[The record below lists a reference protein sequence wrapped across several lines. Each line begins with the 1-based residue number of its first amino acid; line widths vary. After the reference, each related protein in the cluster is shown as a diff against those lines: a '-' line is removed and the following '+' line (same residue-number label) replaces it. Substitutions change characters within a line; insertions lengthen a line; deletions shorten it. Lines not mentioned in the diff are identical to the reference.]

1 MKKAAFIKGGAV
13 VAGLLVI
20 LGIVIQWIGILCF
33 DKGFYA
39 REYAKL
45 GTAASIGMSQE
56 DLDAATQAL
65 LDYTRGAREDLSVTA
80 EIRGERREVFNE
92 RETLHMADV
101 RNLYLGAMTFGWIA
115 LAVGLAYFVWAIFFS
130 RERQAALMGY
140 IHANWVFLLLFGLL
154 ALFAALDFNTFWTNF
169 HRVFFTN
176 DLWLL
181 DPRTDILI
189 QMVPGQF
196 FFDLVMRIAFACVGT
211 LALLL
216 LGAWLAR
223 RHERRQGKGNA
234 V

>member
-1 MKKAAFIKGGAV
+1 MKRAAFIKGGAV
-13 VAGLLVI
+13 AAGLLVI

-92 RETLHMADV
+92 RETLHMIDV
-101 RNLYLGAMTFGWIA
+101 KALYLNAITVTRVLFMLGIA
-115 LAVGLAYFVWAIFFS
+115 AFITLIIMKNT
-130 RERQAALMGY
+130 RRQALKGY
-140 IHANWVFLLLFGLL
+140 HTGNLVFLGIIAVFGIY
-154 ALFAALDFNTFWTNF
+154 ALIDFTSFWTSF
-169 HRVFFTN
+169 HMIFFTN

-181 DPRTDILI
+181 YPYERLI
-189 QMVPGQF
+189 QMVPEQF
-196 FFDLVMRIAFACVGT
+196 FSDLVARIVILFVICAGIPAGACAIVRARLKRKGT
-211 LALLL
+211 ED
-216 LGAWLAR
+216 GVR
-223 RHERRQGKGNA
+223 
-234 V
+234 

>member
-1 MKKAAFIKGGAV
+1 MPGNMPSWGGGFHRHEPGGSGCGNAGAFGLYRGRPGGSVRHGGDPGRAPGSV
-13 VAGLLVI
+13 QRAG
-20 LGIVIQWIGILCF
+20 
-33 DKGFYA
+33 
-39 REYAKL
+39 
-45 GTAASIGMSQE
+45 
-56 DLDAATQAL
+56 DAAHGRRAKPVSGGDDLWVDCSCGRTCLFCLGDL
-65 LDYTRGAREDLSVTA
+65 LL
-80 EIRGERREVFNE
+80 
-92 RETLHMADV
+92 
-101 RNLYLGAMTFGWIA
+101 
-115 LAVGLAYFVWAIFFS
+115 

-181 DPRTDILI
+181 DSAHGYFNSNGARPVFLLTWSCASLL
-189 QMVPGQF
+189 P
-196 FFDLVMRIAFACVGT
+196 VGT

-223 RHERRQGKGNA
+223 RLRKTKKENGNA

>member
-1 MKKAAFIKGGAV
+1 
-13 VAGLLVI
+13 
-20 LGIVIQWIGILCF
+20 
-33 DKGFYA
+33 
-39 REYAKL
+39 
-45 GTAASIGMSQE
+45 
-56 DLDAATQAL
+56 
-65 LDYTRGAREDLSVTA
+65 
-80 EIRGERREVFNE
+80 
-92 RETLHMADV
+92 
-101 RNLYLGAMTFGWIA
+101 MTFGWIA
-115 LAVGLAYFVWAIFFS
+115 LAAGLAYFVWAIFFS

-223 RHERRQGKGNA
+223 RHERRKGNGNA

>member
-13 VAGLLVI
+13 AAGLLVI

-101 RNLYLGAMTFGWIA
+101 RNLYLGAM
-115 LAVGLAYFVWAIFFS
+115 
-130 RERQAALMGY
+130 GY

-223 RHERRQGKGNA
+223 RHERRKGNGNA